1 MSVAARNVKL
11 VIAHRAGLLQEKNVT
26 VLDFTTAS
34 DLRLRSRGL
43 PTIDVVQLHNELWRI
58 TRSTGEVLGY
68 IERFVDR
75 GEFRFRAKRMIVRQ
89 NRFVPIGEFWSMD
102 DALDCFRVG

>member
-1 MSVAARNVKL
+1 M
-11 VIAHRAGLLQEKNVT
+11 T
-26 VLDFTTAS
+26 VLDFTTPT

-43 PTIDVVQLHNELWRI
+43 PTIDAVQLHTELWRI

-75 GEFRFRAKRMIVRQ
+75 GENRFRAKRMIVRQ
-89 NRFVPIGEFWSMD
+89 SRFVPIGEFWSMN
-102 DALDCFRVG
+102 DALDCFRMG